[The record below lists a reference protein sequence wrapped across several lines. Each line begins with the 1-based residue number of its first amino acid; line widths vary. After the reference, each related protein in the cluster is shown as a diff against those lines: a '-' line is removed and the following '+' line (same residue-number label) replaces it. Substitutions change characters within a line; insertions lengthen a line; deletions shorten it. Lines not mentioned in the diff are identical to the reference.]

1 MKLGIRLHGFR
12 LSRRYVHGA
21 GVLVKHE
28 QTPFLFVESQ
38 AHRRETGSNRRLVNH
53 LHGA

>member
-1 MKLGIRLHGFR
+1 MA
-12 LSRRYVHGA
+12 RRYVHGA

-28 QTPFLFVESQ
+28 QTPFPFVESQ
-38 AHRRETGSNRRLVNH
+38 AHRRETGPNLCLVNH